1 MAEEALVAR
10 GNLAEEAC
18 GAGICDGCG
27 TKMPGGGGGVGGVA
41 PGASRA
47 LSGRTD
53 AAHGDE
59 EGPSRTKRRTK
70 ARERR
75 EGGLKQGQEENQ
87 APCVTVHLHMLVEL
101 GALWRCSGLGAC

>member
-1 MAEEALVAR
+1 MVAR

-18 GAGICDGCG
+18 GICDGCG
-27 TKMPGGGGGVGGVA
+27 AKTPGGGVA

-47 LSGRTD
+47 FSGRTD

-70 ARERR
+70 VRERR
-75 EGGLKQGQEENQ
+75 EGGRKQGQEEDQ
-87 APCVTVHLHMLVEL
+87 AAGAPCVTVHLHMVVEL
-101 GALWRCSGLGAC
+101 GALWRSSGAGAC

>member
-1 MAEEALVAR
+1 
-10 GNLAEEAC
+10 
-18 GAGICDGCG
+18 
-27 TKMPGGGGGVGGVA
+27 MPGGGVD

-47 LSGRTD
+47 FSGRAD

-70 ARERR
+70 VRERR

-87 APCVTVHLHMLVEL
+87 AAGAPCVTVHLHMVVEL
-101 GALWRCSGLGAC
+101 GALWRCSGVGAC